1 MFSEEPEQALAKTVM
16 RSILDNRYTSSFV
29 NGQNGQVARISETE
43 GLIVEANGEVNMMS
57 EQVGRQ
63 AD

>member
-1 MFSEEPEQALAKTVM
+1 
-16 RSILDNRYTSSFV
+16 
-29 NGQNGQVARISETE
+29 VARISETE

-57 EQVGRQ
+57 EQVGRE